1 VSYNSRF
8 QEDLKDAMRS
18 GDTQTRDTLRL
29 LVAAIKYKRIELG
42 REPNEAEE
50 LQVLQKQVKMRE
62 DSVAQ
67 YGAAARQDLVDKE
80 RAEIAVIERYLPKR
94 MSDADVRAVVER
106 TIREVGASSK
116 ADLGKVMKAVMA
128 AHQGQV
134 DGKAVQRIAGEL
146 LG

>member
-1 VSYNSRF
+1 MSYNSRF

-67 YGAAARQDLVDKE
+67 YAAAARQDLVDKE
-80 RAEIAVIERYLPKR
+80 RGEIAVIERYLPKR

-106 TIREVGASSK
+106 IIREVGASSK